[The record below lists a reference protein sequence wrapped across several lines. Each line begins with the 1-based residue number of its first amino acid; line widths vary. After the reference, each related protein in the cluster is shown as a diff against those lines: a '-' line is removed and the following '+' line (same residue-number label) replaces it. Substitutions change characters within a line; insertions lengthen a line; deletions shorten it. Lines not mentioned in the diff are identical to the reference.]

1 MDRGSGI
8 LMHISSLPNAYGIGT
23 LGKEAYSFIDFLKKF
38 SVLYFILSTIVTAV
52 NMIIVIINAKIINS
66 AADS

>member
-1 MDRGSGI
+1 MPQNNTNKKYITEMNDTNPK
-8 LMHISSLPNAYGIGT
+8 MY
-23 LGKEAYSFIDFLKKF
+23 FLKKF